1 MNLLMLRYL
10 SYRFNADVTCNYAYV
25 IKDSFDINFFDCLIF
40 VRYLRDNKS
49 KEYIPNVL
57 KIQSTA
63 FVTT

>member
-49 KEYIPNVL
+49 KEYKLFI
-57 KIQSTA
+57 
-63 FVTT
+63 

>member
-1 MNLLMLRYL
+1 MLRYL
-10 SYRFNADVTCNYAYV
+10 SYRFNEDITCNYAYV
-25 IKDSFDINFFDCLIF
+25 IKESLEINFFDCLIF